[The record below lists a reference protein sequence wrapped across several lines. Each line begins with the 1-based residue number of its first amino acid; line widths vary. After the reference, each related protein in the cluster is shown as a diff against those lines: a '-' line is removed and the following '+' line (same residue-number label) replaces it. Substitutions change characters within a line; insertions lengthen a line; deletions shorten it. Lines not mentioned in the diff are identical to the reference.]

1 MTSTIGRFLRRISL
15 TSKMLWLTVVVGVV
29 AWAVLDGMQ
38 TGTLEELFEAQLTE
52 TFVLDAGEDQVRF
65 DLYVQHHNR
74 MANLLTLQKDFLEYI
89 NDHRWPGN
97 SAAEVKYDNSQ
108 PPWLPPPTFTTPFVQ
123 LRYVLL
129 FDGRGVLRE
138 VYQSRNTPLPG
149 ALLTPSAALFERT
162 HGQNFITF
170 IGDVPYLLTSETVG
184 GGDGELPRAM
194 VMLVSPLD
202 SEFLLAS
209 LGSSNHGNIVALL
222 AGNRPRILTSSIP
235 DLLPAGTF
243 VDELQGRYLS
253 AGQDMANYGSEQ
265 VPIRF
270 ASFKSTSEVDSLTD
284 SVLAGERGEHAIG
297 MAVFI
302 LLFLGLMMSITRRV
316 QRLGQHISDFSRD
329 TLGAQQ
335 HEFGKGDQLY
345 LLEQR
350 FQRLTEEI
358 VSARETMK
366 NDAAEK
372 ILLIKENIDEKD
384 KQLQL
389 LQSVTETL
397 GVGVIAR
404 TLRGLK
410 AVNAKMEEFA
420 KSCGG
425 LKAFDIEGE
434 ESVEKVLCDKKSDTR
449 VFHVS
454 RLHVT
459 PDGSTIFLVQDIT
472 ELKAKTEALEHQA
485 LHDALTDLPNRTL
498 LHERLHQ
505 AIREGRRDDKKLA
518 LLMMDLDR
526 FKEINDTL
534 GHHFGD
540 LLLMQVSRRLLDVL
554 RGSDTVARLGG
565 DEFAVLAVVSDE
577 EDAAGVAEKVR
588 EVIDKEF
595 FVEDHILSIGISIG
609 IAMFPRDGDDVHTLI
624 QKADVAMYMAKQTN
638 SGYALYDLQ
647 QDPHSLNR
655 LTLIAEL
662 RHAIEF
668 NELELYYQP
677 KVDLKTRRVSAVEA
691 LVRWRHPRRGLVE
704 PDLFIPI
711 AEQTGLIKQLT
722 HWVLTEAVQQ
732 IGQWRKGGIPIDMA
746 VNLSAFNLHDIQ
758 LPTFVRSLVEAW
770 EVDPSWLVLEI
781 TESAIMSN
789 PSNAMEI
796 LGQLDEMGVSLSVD
810 DFGTGYSSLGHLKQ
824 LPVDEIKVDRSFVM
838 EMAENENDAV
848 IVRATIDLAHNLGL
862 KVIAEG
868 VETEDVLQM
877 LKVLNCDMVQGYFV
891 SRPLSRDDFMQWLKD
906 SPWGI
911 KRQQSQQPVGRA
923 ELRVIPGGG
932 GVGAS

>member
-1 MTSTIGRFLRRISL
+1 
-15 TSKMLWLTVVVGVV
+15 MLLLTVVVGIA

-38 TGTLEELFEAQLTE
+38 TGTLKELFEDQLTE

-65 DLYVQHHNR
+65 DLYVENHSR
-74 MANLLTLQKDFLEYI
+74 MAKLLVLQKNFLEYI
-89 NDHRWPGN
+89 NDPRWASG
-97 SAAEVKYDNSQ
+97 ATVEVEYHNNQ
-108 PPWLPPPTFTTPFVQ
+108 PPWLPPPTLTTPFVQ

-129 FDGRGVLRE
+129 FDGRGILRE
-138 VYQSRNTPLPG
+138 VYQSRNTPLPD
-149 ALLTPSAALFERT
+149 ALLAPSAALFERT
-162 HGQNFITF
+162 HGRNFITS
-170 IGDVPYLLTSETVG
+170 IGDAPYLLTSEPVAG
-184 GGDGELPRAM
+184 ASGEAPQAM
-194 VMLVSPLD
+194 IMVASPLD
-202 SEFLLAS
+202 SEFLVTS

-222 AGNRPRILTSSIP
+222 GGKRPHLLVSSIP

-243 VDELQGRYLS
+243 VDELKGRYLS
-253 AGQDMANYGSEQ
+253 AGQEMANYGSEQ

-270 ASFKSTSEVDSLTD
+270 ASFKSTEEVDSMTD

-297 MAVFI
+297 MIVFI
-302 LLFLGLMMSITRRV
+302 VLFLGLMMYITRRV

-335 HEFGKGDQLY
+335 HEFGKGDQIY

-350 FQRLTEEI
+350 FQRLTEE
-358 VSARETMK
+358 VVAARETMK
-366 NDAAEK
+366 RDAAEK

-384 KQLQL
+384 KQLQM

-397 GVGVIAR
+397 DVGVIAR

-420 KSCGG
+420 ESCGG
-425 LKAFDIEGE
+425 LKAFDIQGE
-434 ESVEKVLCDKKSDTR
+434 ESIDKILCDEAGDTR
-449 VFHVS
+449 VFHIS

-459 PDGSTIFLVQDIT
+459 PDGSMIFLVQDIT

-498 LHERLHQ
+498 LHERLQQ
-505 AIREGRRDDKKLA
+505 AIREGRRNDKKLA

-540 LLLMQVSRRLLDVL
+540 LLLMQVSRRLLEVL

-577 EDAAGVAEKVR
+577 EDAVGVADKIR
-588 EVIDKEF
+588 EIIDKEF
-595 FVEDHILSIGISIG
+595 VVEDHILSIGISIG
-609 IAMFPRDGDDVHTLI
+609 IAMFPRDGDDVNTLI

-638 SGYALYDLQ
+638 SGYALYDSQ

-677 KVDLKTRRVSAVEA
+677 KVDLKTRRVSAIEA
-691 LVRWRHPRRGLVE
+691 LVRWRHPRRGLME

-711 AEQTGLIKQLT
+711 AEQTGLIRPLT

-732 IGQWRKGGIPIDMA
+732 IAHWRKTGLAIDMA
-746 VNLSAFNLHDIQ
+746 VNLSGSNLHDIQ
-758 LPTFVRSLVEAW
+758 LPTFVRRLVEAW
-770 EVDPSWLVLEI
+770 QVEPSWLVLEI

-789 PSNAMEI
+789 PSSAMDI
-796 LGQLDEMGVSLSVD
+796 LLELDTMGVNLSVD

-891 SRPLSRDDFMQWLKD
+891 SRPLSRDDFMQWLND

-911 KRQQSQQPVGRA
+911 KTKRSQQPVGRA